1 MLEKLLD
8 ASTMV
13 NMLFANTHTRC
24 LPKLDHANTAKL
36 VLVSSEVS
44 AHLLCDVVGLALFAH
59 AWQALWLALDAIAVV
74 PARLQFVAVVDFW
87 LTRLNHLT
95 LK

>member
-8 ASTMV
+8 ATAMV

-24 LPKLDHANTAKL
+24 LPKLDHADTAEL
-36 VLVSSEVS
+36 VLVSSEIS
-44 AHLLCDVVGLALFAH
+44 AHLLCDVVGLALLAH
-59 AWQALWLALDAIAVV
+59 AWQALWLALDAVAVV
-74 PARLQFVAVVDFW
+74 TARLQFVAVLDLW
-87 LTRLNHLT
+87 LTRLNHLA